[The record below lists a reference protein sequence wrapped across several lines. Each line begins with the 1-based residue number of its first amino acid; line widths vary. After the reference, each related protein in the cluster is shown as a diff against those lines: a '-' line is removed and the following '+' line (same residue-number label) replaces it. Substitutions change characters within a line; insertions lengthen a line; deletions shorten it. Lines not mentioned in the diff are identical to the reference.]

1 MAKLDASKR
10 IARRLRINPS
20 KVERKLLTFIER
32 KVEKAGVTGVVVG
45 LSGGVDSSVVV
56 SLCAKALGGEKV
68 IGVSLPEAGVTD
80 PHDVADARE
89 IANKLGVAFRVVDI
103 TPAVLGIRQ
112 NLTDYKVGAQLPTAN
127 IRPRVRMVI
136 LYYYAN
142 LLNRLVIGCGNRS
155 ELRSGYFTKWGDGA
169 ADLLPLC
176 CLYKTQVK
184 QLAAHLKL
192 PKHVIEKA
200 PSAGLWR
207 GQTDEKELG
216 ISYEKLD
223 MIYAGLDL
231 KLKPATIA
239 KAVGVDTAT
248 VKHFIKRER
257 EISHKLIM
265 PEIPKL

>member
-1 MAKLDASKR
+1 MAKVDVSKR
-10 IARRLRINPS
+10 IARSLRINPS
-20 KVERKLLTFIER
+20 RVEQRLLIFIKK
-32 KVEKAGVTGVVVG
+32 KVEKAGATGAVVG

-56 SLCAKALGGEKV
+56 SLCAKALGKDGV
-68 IGVSLPEAGVTD
+68 MGVSLPEAGVTD

-89 IANKLGVAFRVVDI
+89 IANKFGVTFRVVDI

-142 LLNRLVIGCGNRS
+142 LLNRLVVGCGNRS
-155 ELRSGYFTKWGDGA
+155 EIRSGYFTKWGDGA
-169 ADLLPLC
+169 ADLFPLG

-184 QLAAHLKL
+184 QLAAYLKL
-192 PKHVIEKA
+192 PRHVVEKA
-200 PSAGLWR
+200 PSAGLWH

-223 MIYAGLDL
+223 TIYAGLDL
-231 KLKPATIA
+231 KLKFAAIA
-239 KAVGVDTAT
+239 KAADVDTAT
-248 VKHFIKRER
+248 VKYFIQRER
-257 EISHKLIM
+257 RMAHKLTL